1 MVKLQCLISN
11 KSVIISTSMKKPDI
25 TYNCTEKDEGL
36 LVKEIIRSRLGLS
49 SRLMKKLKPLEG
61 ITVNGER
68 TSVRRRV
75 AAGDLVEV
83 CWPDEE
89 SWFEPQ
95 DIPLDVVYEDDDLLV
110 VNKQAGLIVHP
121 THNFQDG
128 TLANALAFRMQER
141 GEKYKLRFVNRL
153 DMNTSGLLVVAKNA
167 YCQDFLSKE
176 MAENRV
182 DKWYIAIVHGITDPE
197 GTIDL
202 PIKKDPDHKARRMV
216 SADGYPSVTHYRT
229 LETYD
234 IKDSGQLEGY
244 SVVELKLETGRTHQI
259 RVHMT
264 HIGHPLV
271 GDELYAQLYGY
282 DKDPEWM
289 PRQAL
294 HAGALEFRHP
304 AGFRKVIV
312 YAEIPAD
319 MKNCIEFLR
328 RGLDDREQK

>member
-1 MVKLQCLISN
+1 
-11 KSVIISTSMKKPDI
+11 MKKPDI

-36 LVKEIIRSRLGLS
+36 LVKEIIRNRMGLS

-75 AAGDLVEV
+75 SAGDLVEV

-95 DIPLDVVYEDDDLLV
+95 DIPLDVVYEDEDLLV

-121 THNFQDG
+121 THNFQNG
-128 TLANALAFRMQER
+128 TLANALAFRMQQR

-153 DMNTSGLLVVAKNA
+153 DMNTSGLLIVAKNA
-167 YCQDFLSKE
+167 FCQDFLSKE

-182 DKWYIAIVHGITDPE
+182 DKRYTAIVHGITDPE

-216 SADGYPSVTHYRT
+216 SPDGYPSVTHYRT
-229 LETYD
+229 LKTFD
-234 IKDSGQLEGY
+234 IKGSGQIEGY
-244 SVVELKLETGRTHQI
+244 SVVELRLDTGRTHQV

-271 GDELYAQLYGY
+271 GDELYAQLFGY

-294 HAGALEFRHP
+294 HAGALEFAHP
-304 AGFRKVIV
+304 SGSRRVRVTADLP
-312 YAEIPAD
+312 ED
-319 MKNCIEFLR
+319 MKNCIEFLS
-328 RGLDDREQK
+328 RGLDEGEQK

>member
-1 MVKLQCLISN
+1 
-11 KSVIISTSMKKPDI
+11 MKDPDI
-25 TYNCTEKDEGL
+25 TYECTEKDAGL
-36 LVKEIIRSRLGLS
+36 LVKEILRSRIGIS

-61 ITVNGER
+61 ISVNGER

-75 AAGDLVEV
+75 EPGDVV
-83 CWPDEE
+83 AVSYPDEE
-89 SWFEPQ
+89 SYFEPQ
-95 DIPLDVVYEDDDLLV
+95 DIPLDVVFEDEDLLV

-128 TLANALAFRMQER
+128 TLANALTFRMEQR

-153 DMNTSGLLVVAKNA
+153 DMNTSGLLIVAKNA

-176 MAENRV
+176 MSENRV
-182 DKWYIAIVHGITDPE
+182 DKRYIAIVHGITDPE

-216 SADGYPSVTHYRT
+216 SPDGYPSVTHYKT
-229 LETYD
+229 LETFD
-234 IKDSGQLEGY
+234 IKDSGRISGY
-244 SVVELKLETGRTHQI
+244 SMVELKLDTGRTHQI

-282 DKDPEWM
+282 DTDPEWM

-294 HAGALEFRHP
+294 HAASLKFRHP
-304 AGFRKVIV
+304 ADGRTVSV
-312 YAEIPAD
+312 SAELPSD
-319 MKNCIEFLR
+319 MKNCAELLSG
-328 RGLDDREQK
+328 GLVNWPQKV